1 MSLLHS
7 NGIIPTDIKPQNL
20 LFEYPFSKDDVI
32 STDDQI
38 LNNRMR
44 LIDFSSCNN
53 DYPKPSVLCQSLY
66 WRAPEVLLRLP
77 YDTSIDVWSLGVVLL
92 ELFLGYTA
100 FPGRS
105 EFEVLHMIQQRVVGV
120 SSRCNAQAVIPQS
133 MIMRSPRRAELFSVV
148 PVGVSLLRNSQ
159 KTHLYELHPLA
170 EEQVRALVGGK
181 ALVARV
187 VHEKPFPLNMA
198 PAARQTEQ
206 RDRERFLAL
215 LNRMLCVNP
224 LDRAPVETLLSF
236 PFITVEACG
245 ACQT

>member
-1 MSLLHS
+1 MFLA
-7 NGIIPTDIKPQNL
+7 PP
-20 LFEYPFSKDDVI
+20 DDE
-32 STDDQI
+32 
-38 LNNRMR
+38 
-44 LIDFSSCNN
+44 LI
-53 DYPKPSVLCQSLY
+53 
-66 WRAPEVLLRLP
+66 RAIALRPE
-77 YDTSIDVWSLGVVLL
+77 
-92 ELFLGYTA
+92 
-100 FPGRS
+100 
-105 EFEVLHMIQQRVVGV
+105 
-120 SSRCNAQAVIPQS
+120 QA
-133 MIMRSPRRAELFSVV
+133 
-148 PVGVSLLRNSQ
+148 
-159 KTHLYELHPLA
+159 
-170 EEQVRALVGGK
+170 RALVGGK